1 MYSSVYC
8 ILLSF
13 LQNNIKGSFSVT
25 DKELRKLSRLE
36 LLELLLEVSNE
47 NKKLKE
53 KIITLKAESKTA
65 QNIENLSL
73 VSRQVENTLKYAN
86 SLTDSLKTVVKDESK
101 SVNIQETQAKP
112 DLIHDRDIYIQML
125 RFFVQNDDKLNV
137 FPADIENIVRMRIK
151 SILERKNK

>member
-1 MYSSVYC
+1 MDSSVYC

-73 VSRQVENTLKYAN
+73 VARQVENTLKYAN

-101 SVNIQETQAKP
+101 SVSIQETQAKS
-112 DLIHDRDIYIQML
+112 DLIQDRDIYILML

-151 SILERKNK
+151 SILERKK

>member
-1 MYSSVYC
+1 M
-8 ILLSF
+8 LSF

-53 KIITLKAESKTA
+53 IIITLKAESKTA

-73 VSRQVENTLKYAN
+73 VTRQVENTLKYAN
-86 SLTDSLKTVVKDESK
+86 SLTDSLKTIVNGESK
-101 SVNIQETQAKP
+101 SVSIQETQAKP
-112 DLIHDRDIYIQML
+112 DLIQDRDIYILML
-125 RFFVQNDDKLNV
+125 RFFIQNDDKLNV
-137 FPADIENIVRMRIK
+137 FPADIENTVRMRIK
-151 SILERKNK
+151 SILERKK